1 MVTTSDLSGS
11 DLSKFKGIYIA
22 PEAAIYLTATL
33 KSDVHIERPAYP
45 VNSRN
50 LIRWIRVGLMSPEL
64 REIPGRELLIGFED
78 LISMRVIA
86 ILRSLGV
93 SWKRI
98 HKAEDW
104 LREQSGYPRPFAIER
119 VWTETKDVFAEFH
132 EGFIAAS
139 RGGQLAFTEMI
150 AQYLKSVQDMIFV
163 PHNGVSVADSWIPHA
178 DVMMN
183 PRIQFGEPCVKGT
196 RMRTRVLWQM
206 RNGGDSTSYLIR
218 AFGLTETQVE
228 HALEWEHRLR
238 AVQTST
244 VSRR

>member
-1 MVTTSDLSGS
+1 MITSLDSS
-11 DLSKFKGIYIA
+11 EFKGTYIA

-33 KSDVHIERPAYP
+33 KRDVHIERPVYP
-45 VNSRN
+45 IHSRN

-64 REIPGRELLIGFED
+64 RDIAGRELLIGFED

-104 LREQSGYPRPFAIER
+104 LREITGYPRPFAIER
-119 VWTETKDVFAEFH
+119 VWTETTDVFAEFH

-150 AQYLKSVQDMIFV
+150 GQYLQSVQDMFFV
-163 PHNGVSVADSWIPHA
+163 PHNGVSVADSWIPHE
-178 DVMMN
+178 DILMN
-183 PRIQFGEPCVKGT
+183 PRIQFGEPCIKGT
-196 RMRTRVLWQM
+196 RIRTRIIWQLFK
-206 RNGGDSTSYLIR
+206 GGDSTSYLTR
-218 AFGLTETQVE
+218 AFKLTNDQIE
-228 HALEWEHRLR
+228 HTLEWENRLQV
-238 AVQTST
+238 AKGT
-244 VSRR
+244 